1 VGGGASRA
9 FFKLIRVCV
18 ARSFLWKRK
27 AFCQGVTGRSG
38 QSGCQPDQVRHH
50 RAAHAVSGP
59 TGMQGATRQAFG
71 ASELKRLVT
80 DNVIAWPRSLP

>member
-1 VGGGASRA
+1 MGGGASRA
-9 FFKLIRVCV
+9 FFKLIRVRV

-38 QSGCQPDQVRHH
+38 QSGCRQDQVRHH
-50 RAAHAVSGP
+50 RAAQAVSGP
-59 TGMQGATRQAFG
+59 TDMQGVTFG

-80 DNVIAWPRSLP
+80 DTVQAWPQSLP